1 MSYSSMPLDLKINDT
16 FLARFAGKNNFVFDV
31 FLGIT
36 VMVGKITFSVAVDL
50 EWNARKTHF

>member
-1 MSYSSMPLDLKINDT
+1 MTP
-16 FLARFAGKNNFVFDV
+16 ARFAGKKDFVIDV